1 MSDAVVSEAQPSPQ
15 SYKTD
20 DHPIWCPGCGDFGV
34 LSSLYNAL
42 AGLKIDP
49 KDLVVVSGIGCSGR
63 TPGFIKSYG
72 FHSLHG
78 RVLPVALGVKLAN
91 PALHVIGVGGD
102 GDGFAI
108 GGGHIPHA
116 ARRNL
121 DITYLI
127 MDNATYGLT
136 KGQYSPTSPVGFQAG
151 STPYGNIEQPLNPLA
166 MLIAYGA
173 TFVAQGYSGKP
184 RELAEVIKKAMEHKG
199 FAFVNVISP
208 CITFYN
214 TYKVIPPKLAEVPK
228 DHDVTDRAK
237 AFALT
242 LQTEHVPLGIY
253 YEVQLPTFE
262 DGVAQVIKKAQ
273 AASPPRL
280 EAIFA
285 EFS

>member
-1 MSDAVVSEAQPSPQ
+1 MSEVIGELTPQ

-20 DHPIWCPGCGDFGV
+20 EHPIWCPGCGDFGV
-34 LSSLYNAL
+34 LASLYNCL
-42 AGLKIDP
+42 AGLQINP
-49 KDLVVVSGIGCSGR
+49 SHLVVVAGIGCSGR
-63 TPGFIKSYG
+63 TPGFIHSYG
-72 FHSLHG
+72 FHTVHG

-91 PALHVIGVGGD
+91 PSLQVIGVGGD

-116 ARRNL
+116 ARRNP
-121 DITYLI
+121 DMVYLV

-136 KGQYSPTSPVGFQAG
+136 KGQYSPTSPTGFQAG

-184 RELAEVIKKAMEHKG
+184 KELTDIITKAIEHKG

-214 TYKVIPPKLAEVPK
+214 TYKVIPPRLAEVPK

-237 AFALT
+237 AFALA
-242 LQTEHVPLGIY
+242 LQTDHVMLGVLY
-253 YEVQLPTFE
+253 QTTLPTFE
-262 DGVAQVIKKAQ
+262 ERIAETIRKAQ

-280 EAIFA
+280 EEIFS

>member
-1 MSDAVVSEAQPSPQ
+1 MSQVAAEQPPSPQ

-20 DHPIWCPGCGDFGV
+20 EHPIWCPGCGDFGV
-34 LSSLYNAL
+34 LDSLYKAL
-42 AGLKIDP
+42 AGLKINP

-72 FHSLHG
+72 FHSIHG

-116 ARRNL
+116 ARRNP
-121 DITYLI
+121 DMVYLI
-127 MDNATYGLT
+127 MDNSTYGLT
-136 KGQYSPTSPVGFQAG
+136 KGQYSPTSPTGFQAG
-151 STPYGNIEQPLNPLA
+151 STPYGNIEQPINPMA

-184 RELAEVIKKAMEHKG
+184 RELADVITRAMEHKG
-199 FAFVNVISP
+199 FAFINVISP

-214 TYKVIPPKLAEVPK
+214 TYKVIPPRLAEVPK
-228 DHDVTDRAK
+228 DHDATDRAK
-237 AFALT
+237 AFALA
-242 LQTEHVPLGIY
+242 LQTDHVMLGVFY
-253 YEVQLPTFE
+253 QASLPTFE
-262 DGVAQVIKKAQ
+262 AGVADTIKKAQ

-280 EAIFA
+280 DEIFA

>member
-1 MSDAVVSEAQPSPQ
+1 MSTTVERTPQ
-15 SYKTD
+15 GYKTEE
-20 DHPIWCPGCGDFGV
+20 HPIWCPGCGDFGV
-34 LSSLYNAL
+34 LSSLYTSL
-42 AGLKIDP
+42 AGLAIDP
-49 KDLVVVSGIGCSGR
+49 RNLVVVSGIGCSGR

-78 RVLPVALGVKLAN
+78 RVLPVALGVKIAN
-91 PALHVIGVGGD
+91 PSLHVIAVGGD

-121 DITYLI
+121 DITYI
-127 MDNATYGLT
+127 VMDNSTYGLT
-136 KGQYSPTSPVGFQAG
+136 KGQYSPTSPVGFRAG
-151 STPYGNIEQPLNPLA
+151 STPYGNVEQPLNPLA

-184 RELAEVIKKAMEHKG
+184 KDLADVITRGMSHKG
-199 FAFVNVISP
+199 FSFINVISP

-214 TYKVIPPKLAEVPK
+214 TYKVIPPRLTEVPK
-228 DHDVTDRAK
+228 DHDTSDRAK
-237 AFALT
+237 AFALA
-242 LQTEHVPLGIY
+242 LQTDHTQLGVF
-253 YEVQLPTFE
+253 YEVQQPTFE
-262 DGVAQVIKKAQ
+262 SGVLSVIKKAQ

-280 EAIFA
+280 EEIFA

>member
-1 MSDAVVSEAQPSPQ
+1 MSTVVQELTPQ

-20 DHPIWCPGCGDFGV
+20 EHPIWCPGCGDFGV
-34 LSSLYNAL
+34 LDSLYKSL
-42 AGLKIDP
+42 AGMKIDP

-63 TPGFIKSYG
+63 TPGFVQSYG

-78 RVLPVALGVKLAN
+78 RVLPVSLGVKLAN
-91 PALHVIGVGGD
+91 PSLCVIGVGGD

-116 ARRNL
+116 ARRNP
-121 DITYLI
+121 DMAYII
-127 MDNATYGLT
+127 MDNSVYGLT
-136 KGQYSPTSPVGFQAG
+136 KGQYSPTSPIGYQAG
-151 STPYGNIEQPLNPLA
+151 STPYGNIEQPINPLA
-166 MLIAYGA
+166 LLIAYGA

-184 RELAEVIKKAMEHKG
+184 RELTELLIKAVEHKG
-199 FAFVNVISP
+199 FGFVNVISP
-208 CITFYN
+208 CIVFNN

-228 DHDVTDRAK
+228 DHDATNRAK
-237 AFALT
+237 AFELALIT
-242 LQTEHVPLGIY
+242 DKVLLGILY
-253 YEVQLPTFE
+253 QVQQPTFE
-262 DGVAQVIKKAQ
+262 DGVAQIIKKAQ

>member
-1 MSDAVVSEAQPSPQ
+1 MSTAVDEQQRLPQ

-20 DHPIWCPGCGDFGV
+20 EHPIWCPGCGDFGV
-34 LSSLYNAL
+34 LASLYQTL
-42 AGLKIDP
+42 AGLDINP

-63 TPGFIKSYG
+63 TPGFVKSYG
-72 FHSLHG
+72 FHSVHG
-78 RVLPVALGVKLAN
+78 RVLPVALGVKIAN
-91 PALHVIGVGGD
+91 PSLHVIGVGGD

-116 ARRNL
+116 ARRNPG
-121 DITYLI
+121 ITYI
-127 MDNATYGLT
+127 VMDNSTYGLT

-173 TFVAQGYSGKP
+173 TFVASGYSGKP
-184 RELAEVIKKAMEHKG
+184 KELAELMRRAMEHKG
-199 FAFVNVISP
+199 FAFINVISP

-214 TYKVIPPKLAEVPK
+214 TYKVIPPRLAEVPK

-237 AFALT
+237 AFALALET
-242 LQTEHVPLGIY
+242 QHLLLGVY
-253 YEVQLPTFE
+253 YDVQRPTFE
-262 DGVAQVIKKAQ
+262 EGIADIIKKSQ

>member
-1 MSDAVVSEAQPSPQ
+1 
-15 SYKTD
+15 
-20 DHPIWCPGCGDFGV
+20 
-34 LSSLYNAL
+34 
-42 AGLKIDP
+42 LKINP

-72 FHSLHG
+72 FHSVHG

-91 PALHVIGVGGD
+91 PELHVIGVGGD

-116 ARRNL
+116 ARRNS
-121 DITYLI
+121 DITYII
-127 MDNATYGLT
+127 MDNSTYGLT
-136 KGQYSPTSPVGFQAG
+136 KGQYSPTSPTGFQAG

-173 TFVAQGYSGKP
+173 TFVGQGYSGKP
-184 RELAEVIKKAMEHKG
+184 KELTDLITSAMEHKG
-199 FAFVNVISP
+199 FAFLNVLSP

-214 TYKVIPPKLAEVPK
+214 TYKVIPPRLQEVPK
-228 DHDVTDRAK
+228 DHEVTNRAK
-237 AFALT
+237 AFELA
-242 LQTEHVPLGIY
+242 LQTDHVALGIFY
-253 YEVQLPTFE
+253 RVSLPTFE
-262 DGVAQVIKKAQ
+262 EGVAQVIEKAH

-280 EAIFA
+280 EEIFT

>member
-1 MSDAVVSEAQPSPQ
+1 MPDVVAEYTPQ
-15 SYKTD
+15 SYKTEE
-20 DHPIWCPGCGDFGV
+20 HPIWCPGCGDFGV
-34 LSSLYNAL
+34 LASLYNSL
-42 AGLKIDP
+42 TGLQVNP

-72 FHSLHG
+72 FHSVHG
-78 RVLPVALGVKLAN
+78 RVLPVCLGVKVAN
-91 PALHVIGVGGD
+91 PALTVIGVGGD

-116 ARRNL
+116 ARRNI
-121 DITYLI
+121 DMTYVV

-136 KGQYSPTSPVGFQAG
+136 KGQYSPTSPTGFQAG
-151 STPYGNIEQPLNPLA
+151 STPYGNIERPLNPLA

-184 RELAEVIKKAMEHKG
+184 KELADVLTKAIEHKG

-214 TYKVIPPKLAEVPK
+214 TYKVIPPKLKEVPK
-228 DHDVTDRAK
+228 EHEVANRAK
-237 AFALT
+237 AFELA
-242 LQTEHVPLGIY
+242 LQTEHLSLGVFY
-253 YEVQLPTFE
+253 QVAQPSFE
-262 DGVAQVIKKAQ
+262 AGVAEVIQKAQ

-280 EAIFA
+280 DAILA
-285 EFS
+285 EFT

>member
-1 MSDAVVSEAQPSPQ
+1 MSTAVDELTPQ
-15 SYKTD
+15 HYKTD
-20 DHPIWCPGCGDFGV
+20 EHPIWCPGCGDFGV
-34 LSSLYNAL
+34 LASLYNAL
-42 AGLKIDP
+42 AGLQVDP

-72 FHSLHG
+72 FHAVHG

-108 GGGHIPHA
+108 GGGHLPHA
-116 ARRNL
+116 ARRNP
-121 DITYLI
+121 DFAYLI
-127 MDNATYGLT
+127 MDNSTYGLT
-136 KGQYSPTSPVGFQAG
+136 KGQYSPTSPTGFQAG

-173 TFVAQGYSGKP
+173 TFVGQGYSGKP
-184 RELAEVIKKAMEHKG
+184 RELAVLITAAMEHRG
-199 FAFVNVISP
+199 FAFVNILSP

-214 TYKVIPPKLAEVPK
+214 TYKVIPPRLAEVPK
-228 DHDVTDRAK
+228 DHDVTDQAK
-237 AFALT
+237 AFALA
-242 LQTEHVPLGIY
+242 LHTEQVWLGVLY
-253 YEVQLPTFE
+253 QVRRPTFE
-262 DGVAQVIKKAQ
+262 EGIAGIIAKAQ

-280 EAIFA
+280 DEIFA

>member
-1 MSDAVVSEAQPSPQ
+1 MSTAVDELTPQ

-20 DHPIWCPGCGDFGV
+20 EHPIWCPGCGDFGV
-34 LSSLYNAL
+34 LASLYNSL
-42 AGLKIDP
+42 AGLKIQP

-72 FHSLHG
+72 FHTLHG

-116 ARRNL
+116 ARRNPDL
-121 DITYLI
+121 AYLI
-127 MDNATYGLT
+127 MDNSTYGLT
-136 KGQYSPTSPVGFQAG
+136 KGQYSPTSPPGFQAG

-184 RELAEVIKKAMEHKG
+184 RELADLITRAIEHQG
-199 FAFVNVISP
+199 FAFVNILSP

-214 TYKVIPPKLAEVPK
+214 TYKVIPPRLAEVPK
-228 DHDVTDRAK
+228 EHDVADQAK
-237 AFALT
+237 AFALALRT
-242 LQTEHVPLGIY
+242 DHVTSACSTRCS
-253 YEVQLPTFE
+253 VR
-262 DGVAQVIKKAQ
+262 
-273 AASPPRL
+273 RL
-280 EAIFA
+280 NME
-285 EFS
+285 

>member
-1 MSDAVVSEAQPSPQ
+1 MSTAVGELTPQ
-15 SYKTD
+15 HYKTD
-20 DHPIWCPGCGDFGV
+20 EHPIWCPGCGDFGV
-34 LSSLYNAL
+34 LASLYNAL
-42 AGLKIDP
+42 AGLSINP

-72 FHSLHG
+72 FHSVHG

-116 ARRNL
+116 ARRNPDML
-121 DITYLI
+121 YLI
-127 MDNATYGLT
+127 MDNSTYGLT
-136 KGQYSPTSPVGFQAG
+136 KGQYSPTSPTGFQAG

-173 TFVAQGYSGKP
+173 SFVGQGYSGKP
-184 RELAEVIKKAMEHKG
+184 KELSDLIQKAMEHKG
-199 FAFVNVISP
+199 FGFLNVISP

-214 TYKVIPPKLAEVPK
+214 TYKVIPPRLAEIPK
-228 DHDVTDRAK
+228 DHDPSNRAK
-237 AFALT
+237 AFELA
-242 LQTEHVPLGIY
+242 LQTDHLRLGIY
-253 YEVQLPTFE
+253 YQVQQPTFE

-273 AASPPRL
+273 ASTPPRL
-280 EAIFA
+280 DEIFA
-285 EFS
+285 NFG